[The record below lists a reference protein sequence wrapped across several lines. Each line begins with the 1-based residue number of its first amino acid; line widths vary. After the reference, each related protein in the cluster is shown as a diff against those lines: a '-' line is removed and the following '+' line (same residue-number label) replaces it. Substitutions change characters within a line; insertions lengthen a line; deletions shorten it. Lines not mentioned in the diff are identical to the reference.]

1 MKKVL
6 LLLLTAILALGVAAC
21 GDDLDE
27 GGGSNS
33 SEQDTAADAEDGAQP
48 PVVVGSANFPENVVL
63 AEIYAAAL
71 TAKDIETE
79 TKLNIGSREAI
90 FPALEQGDLSVLP
103 EYSGALLSYLTKAK
117 SDAKE
122 IGAQV
127 TDIKANLPDSL
138 TVLTPSAAED
148 KDTITCN
155 KETVDKYGLTSI
167 EDLAKVGNEIT
178 IGGPPEFAKREG
190 FGIKAL
196 KRVYGAEF
204 KKFQPLDVA
213 GPLTVAALKDNKVQ
227 CANLFSTQS
236 AIPANG
242 FVTLE
247 DPKGLVEAEAV
258 LPLIDKDAAT
268 PEVTAALDAVSAKL
282 TTDNLKELVKR
293 VEVDKDDAETVA
305 ADFIDEQGLGSQ

>member
-6 LLLLTAILALGVAAC
+6 WLLLAAVLALGVVAG
-21 GDDLDE
+21 GDDLDDSNDS
-27 GGGSNS
+27 GSSGS
-33 SEQDTAADAEDGAQP
+33 SQSSDSGSTQSIT
-48 PVVVGSANFPENVVL
+48 VGSANFPENVVL
-63 AEIYAAAL
+63 AEIYAQAL
-71 TAKDIETE
+71 KAKGLDVQ
-79 TKLNIGSREAI
+79 TKLNIGSREAV
-90 FPALEQGDLSVLP
+90 FPALEKGDLNVLP

-122 IGAQV
+122 INAQV

-167 EDLAKVGNEIT
+167 EDLAKVGDQIT

-258 LPLIDKDAAT
+258 LPLIDKKSAT
-268 PEVTAALDAVSAKL
+268 PDVTETLDAVSGKL

-305 ADFIDEQGLGSQ
+305 SDFIDEQGLGSQ

>member
-6 LLLLTAILALGVAAC
+6 WLLLAAVLAVGIAAC

-27 GGGSNS
+27 NNDSGSTATESEGG
-33 SEQDTAADAEDGAQP
+33 AEKPALT
-48 PVVVGSANFPENVVL
+48 VGSANFPENVVL
-63 AEIYAAAL
+63 AEIYAGAL
-71 TAKDIETE
+71 EAKDFDVSK
-79 TKLNIGSREAI
+79 KLNVGSREAL
-90 FPALEQGDLSVLP
+90 FPAMENGEITVTP
-103 EYSGALLSYLTKAK
+103 EYSGALLSYLTEAK
-117 SDAKE
+117 SEAKE
-122 IGAQV
+122 IGEQV
-127 TDIKANLPDSL
+127 TEIKAELPESL

-167 EDLAKVGNEIT
+167 EDLAKVGDQIT
-178 IGGPPEFAKREG
+178 IGGPPEFAKRAG
-190 FGIKAL
+190 FGIRAL

-258 LPLIDKDAAT
+258 IPLIAKDAAT
-268 PEVTAALDAVSAKL
+268 PEVTETLDAVSAKL
-282 TTDNLKELVKR
+282 NTENLKELVKR

-305 ADFIDEQGLGSQ
+305 QDFLSEQGL

>member
-6 LLLLTAILALGVAAC
+6 WLLLAALLALGVAAC

-27 GGGSNS
+27 SNDSGSSGSTS
-33 SEQDTAADAEDGAQP
+33 SEGDGGAKP
-48 PVVVGSANFPENVVL
+48 AITVGSANFPENVVL
-63 AEIYAAAL
+63 AEIYAGAL
-71 TAKDIETE
+71 EAKDFEVSK
-79 TKLNIGSREAI
+79 KLNVGSREAL
-90 FPALEQGDLSVLP
+90 FPAMEKGEISVLP
-103 EYSGALLSYLTKAK
+103 EYTGALLSYLTEAK

-122 IGAQV
+122 TGEQV
-127 TDIKANLPDSL
+127 DAIKAELPDSL
-138 TVLTPSAAED
+138 TLLEPSAAED

-155 KETVDKYGLTSI
+155 KETVDKFGLTSI
-167 EDLAKVGNEIT
+167 EDLAKVGDQIT
-178 IGGPPEFAKREG
+178 IGGPPEFAKRAG

-196 KRVYGAEF
+196 KRVYDAEF

-247 DPKGLVEAEAV
+247 DPKGLVESEAV
-258 LPLIDKDAAT
+258 IPLITKEAAT
-268 PEVTAALDAVSAKL
+268 PEATEALNAVSAAL

-293 VEVDKDDAETVA
+293 VEVDKDDAEAVA
-305 ADFIDEQGLGSQ
+305 EDFLSEEGLN

>member
-6 LLLLTAILALGVAAC
+6 WLLLAAVLALGVAAC
-21 GDDLDE
+21 GDDLNNSNDS
-27 GGGSNS
+27 GSS
-33 SEQDTAADAEDGAQP
+33 SSGDSAAKP
-48 PVVVGSANFPENVVL
+48 SITVGSANFPENVVL
-63 AEIYAAAL
+63 AEIYAGAL
-71 TAKDIETE
+71 SNKGFDVSK
-79 TKLNIGSREAI
+79 KLNVGSREAI
-90 FPALEQGDLSVLP
+90 FPALEKGEITVLP
-103 EYSGALLSYLTKAK
+103 EYSGALLSYLTEAK

-127 TDIKANLPDSL
+127 DAIKAELPAKL
-138 TVLTPSAAED
+138 TLLEPSSAED

-167 EDLAKVGNEIT
+167 EDLAKVGDQIT

-196 KRVYGAEF
+196 KRVYNAEF

-213 GPLTVAALKDNKVQ
+213 GPLTVAALKDDKVQ

-247 DPKGLVEAEAV
+247 DPKGLVESEAV
-258 LPLIDKDAAT
+258 VPLIAKDAAT
-268 PEVTAALDAVSAKL
+268 PEVTDTLNAVSAKL

-305 ADFIDEQGLGSQ
+305 SDFLGEQGLQ

>member
-6 LLLLTAILALGVAAC
+6 WLLLAAVLALGVAAC

-27 GGGSNS
+27 SNDSGSTSTESDSGG
-33 SEQDTAADAEDGAQP
+33 DAAAKPAIT
-48 PVVVGSANFPENVVL
+48 VGSANFPENVVL
-63 AEIYAAAL
+63 AEIYAGAL
-71 TAKDIETE
+71 SAKDFDVSK
-79 TKLNIGSREAI
+79 KLNIGSREAL
-90 FPALEQGDLSVLP
+90 FPALEKGEITVVP
-103 EYSGALLSYLTKAK
+103 EYTGALLSYLTEAK

-122 IGAQV
+122 TSEQV
-127 TDIKANLPDSL
+127 DAIKAELPDSL
-138 TVLTPSAAED
+138 TLLEPSAAED

-155 KETVDKYGLTSI
+155 KETVDKYGLASI
-167 EDLAKVGNEIT
+167 EDLAKVGDQIT
-178 IGGPPEFAKREG
+178 IGGPPEFAERAG

-247 DPKGLVEAEAV
+247 DPKGLVESEAV
-258 LPLIDKDAAT
+258 IPLISKEAAT
-268 PEVTAALDAVSAKL
+268 PEVTETLDAVSGAL
-282 TTDNLKELVKR
+282 TTDNLKDLVKR
-293 VEVDKDDAETVA
+293 VEVDKDDAEAVA
-305 ADFIDEQGLGSQ
+305 EDFLSEQGLN

>member
-1 MKKVL
+1 MKKMLWL
-6 LLLLTAILALGVAAC
+6 LLAAVLAFGVAAC

-27 GGGSNS
+27 GGDSGGTA
-33 SEQDTAADAEDGAQP
+33 SEDTSGGDKPAIT
-48 PVVVGSANFPENVVL
+48 VGSANFPENVVL
-63 AEIYAAAL
+63 AEIYAGAL
-71 TAKDIETE
+71 EAKDFQVSK
-79 TKLNIGSREAI
+79 KLNVGSREAI
-90 FPALEQGDLSVLP
+90 FPAMERGDITVLP
-103 EYSGALLSYLTKAK
+103 EYTGALLSYLTKAK

-122 IGAQV
+122 TADQV
-127 TDIKANLPDSL
+127 ADIKEALPSGL
-138 TVLTPSAAED
+138 TLLEPSAAED

-190 FGIKAL
+190 FGLRAL
-196 KRVYGAEF
+196 KRVYDAEF

-213 GPLTVAALKDNKVQ
+213 GPLTVAALKDDKVQ

-242 FVTLE
+242 FITLE
-247 DPKGLVEAEAV
+247 DPKGLVESEAV
-258 LPLIDKDAAT
+258 VPLISDEAAT
-268 PEVTAALDAVSAKL
+268 PEVTETLDAVSGAL

-305 ADFIDEQGLGSQ
+305 ADFLDENGLN

>member
-6 LLLLTAILALGVAAC
+6 WLLLAALLALGVAAC

-27 GGGSNS
+27 SNDSGSSGSTS
-33 SEQDTAADAEDGAQP
+33 SEGDGGAKP
-48 PVVVGSANFPENVVL
+48 AITVGSANFPENVVL
-63 AEIYAAAL
+63 AEIYAGAL
-71 TAKDIETE
+71 EAKDFEVSK
-79 TKLNIGSREAI
+79 KLNVGSREAL
-90 FPALEQGDLSVLP
+90 FPAMEKGEISVLP
-103 EYSGALLSYLTKAK
+103 EYTGALLSYLTEAK

-122 IGAQV
+122 TGEQV
-127 TDIKANLPDSL
+127 DAIKAELPDSL
-138 TVLTPSAAED
+138 TLLEPSAAED

-155 KETVDKYGLTSI
+155 KETVDKFGLTSI
-167 EDLAKVGNEIT
+167 EDLAKVGDQIT
-178 IGGPPEFAKREG
+178 IGGPPEFAKRAG

-247 DPKGLVEAEAV
+247 DPKGLVESEAV
-258 LPLIDKDAAT
+258 IPLISKEAAT
-268 PEVTAALDAVSAKL
+268 PEVTETLDAVSGAL
-282 TTDNLKELVKR
+282 TTDNLKDLVKR
-293 VEVDKDDAETVA
+293 VEVDKDDAEAVA
-305 ADFIDEQGLGSQ
+305 EDFLSEQGLN

>member
-6 LLLLTAILALGVAAC
+6 WLLLAAVLALGVAAC

-27 GGGSNS
+27 SNDGGGTAS
-33 SEQDTAADAEDGAQP
+33 SESESGGGAAKPAIT
-48 PVVVGSANFPENVVL
+48 VGSANFPENVVL
-63 AEIYAAAL
+63 AEVYAGAL
-71 TAKDIETE
+71 EAKDFEVSK
-79 TKLNIGSREAI
+79 KLNIGSREAI
-90 FPALEQGDLSVLP
+90 FPAMEKGEITVLP
-103 EYSGALLSYLTKAK
+103 EYSGALLSYLTEAK

-127 TDIKANLPDSL
+127 EEIKANLPSGL
-138 TVLTPSAAED
+138 TVLEPSAAED

-155 KETVDKYGLTSI
+155 KETVDKFGLTSI
-167 EDLAKVGNEIT
+167 EDLAKVGDQIT
-178 IGGPPEFAKREG
+178 IGGPPEFAERAG

-196 KRVYGAEF
+196 KRVYNAEF

-258 LPLIDKDAAT
+258 LPLISKEAAT
-268 PEVTAALDAVSAKL
+268 PEVTQTLDAVSAAL
-282 TTDNLKELVKR
+282 NTDNLKELVKR
-293 VEVDKDDAETVA
+293 VEVDKDDAEAVA
-305 ADFIDEQGLGSQ
+305 ADFLSQNGLE

>member
-6 LLLLTAILALGVAAC
+6 WLLLAAVLAVGIAAC
-21 GDDLDE
+21 GDDLEEGDDSGSTSTQSEGE
-27 GGGSNS
+27 GG
-33 SEQDTAADAEDGAQP
+33 AEKPAIT
-48 PVVVGSANFPENVVL
+48 VGSANFPENVVL
-63 AEIYAAAL
+63 AEIYAGAL
-71 TAKDIETE
+71 SAKDFDVSK
-79 TKLNIGSREAI
+79 KLNVGSREAL
-90 FPALEQGDLSVLP
+90 FPAMEQGDITVLP
-103 EYSGALLSYLTKAK
+103 EYTGALLAFVTEAK
-117 SDAKE
+117 SEAKE
-122 IGAQV
+122 TGEQV
-127 TDIKANLPDSL
+127 EALKAELPAEL
-138 TVLTPSAAED
+138 TLLEPSA
-148 KDTITCN
+148 
-155 KETVDKYGLTSI
+155 TVDKYGLESI

-178 IGGPPEFAKREG
+178 IGGPPEFAKRAG

-196 KRVYGAEF
+196 KRVYDAEF

-247 DPKGLVEAEAV
+247 DPKGLVESEAV
-258 LPLIDKDAAT
+258 LPLIDKKSAT
-268 PEVTAALDAVSAKL
+268 PAVSETLDAVSGKL

-305 ADFIDEQGLGSQ
+305 SDFIDEQGLGSQ

>member
-1 MKKVL
+1 M
-6 LLLLTAILALGVAAC
+6 
-21 GDDLDE
+21 
-27 GGGSNS
+27 
-33 SEQDTAADAEDGAQP
+33 
-48 PVVVGSANFPENVVL
+48 L
-63 AEIYAAAL
+63 AEIYAGAL
-71 TAKDIETE
+71 EAKDFEVSK
-79 TKLNIGSREAI
+79 KLNVGSREAI
-90 FPALEQGDLSVLP
+90 FPAMERGEITVLP
-103 EYSGALLSYLTKAK
+103 EYTGALLSYVTEAK

-122 IGAQV
+122 TERPGRRRSRRSCRAE
-127 TDIKANLPDSL
+127 L
-138 TVLTPSAAED
+138 TLLEPSAAED

-155 KETVDKYGLTSI
+155 KETVDKFGLTSI
-167 EDLAKVGNEIT
+167 EDLAKVGDQIT

-247 DPKGLVEAEAV
+247 DPKGLVESEAV
-258 LPLIDKDAAT
+258 IPLISKEAAT
-268 PEVTAALDAVSAKL
+268 PEVTETLNAVSAAL
-282 TTDNLKELVKR
+282 TTENLKELVKR

-305 ADFIDEQGLGSQ
+305 ADFLSENGLS

>member
-6 LLLLTAILALGVAAC
+6 WLLLAAILAAGIAAC

-27 GGGSNS
+27 SNDSGSSGTSSGESGG
-33 SEQDTAADAEDGAQP
+33 DKPAIT
-48 PVVVGSANFPENVVL
+48 VGSANFPENVVL
-63 AEIYAAAL
+63 AEIYAGAL
-71 TAKDIETE
+71 EAKDFKVSK
-79 TKLNIGSREAI
+79 KLNVGSREAL
-90 FPALEQGDLSVLP
+90 FPAMEKGEINVLP
-103 EYSGALLSYLTKAK
+103 EYTGALLSYLTKAK

-122 IGAQV
+122 TAAQV
-127 TDIKANLPDSL
+127 TEIKASLPDNL
-138 TVLTPSAAED
+138 TLLEPSAAED

-167 EDLAKVGNEIT
+167 EDLAKVGDQIT

-196 KRVYGAEF
+196 KRVYNAEF

-242 FVTLE
+242 FVTLD
-247 DPKGLVEAEAV
+247 DPKGLVESEAV
-258 LPLIDKDAAT
+258 IPLIAKDAAT
-268 PEVTAALDAVSAKL
+268 PEVTETLNAVSAKL
-282 TTDNLKELVKR
+282 NTDNLKELVKR

-305 ADFIDEQGLGSQ
+305 SDFLGEQGLN

>member
-6 LLLLTAILALGVAAC
+6 WLLLAAVLAAGIAAC

-27 GGGSNS
+27 NNDSGSTATESEGG
-33 SEQDTAADAEDGAQP
+33 AEKPALT
-48 PVVVGSANFPENVVL
+48 VGSANFPENVVL
-63 AEIYAAAL
+63 AEIYAGAL
-71 TAKDIETE
+71 EAKDFDVSK
-79 TKLNIGSREAI
+79 KLNVGSREAL
-90 FPALEQGDLSVLP
+90 FPAMENGEITVTP
-103 EYSGALLSYLTKAK
+103 EYSGALLSYLTEAK
-117 SDAKE
+117 SEAKE
-122 IGAQV
+122 IGEQV
-127 TDIKANLPDSL
+127 TEIKAELPESL

-167 EDLAKVGNEIT
+167 EDLAKVGDQIT
-178 IGGPPEFAKREG
+178 IGGPPEFAKRAG
-190 FGIKAL
+190 FGIRAL

-258 LPLIDKDAAT
+258 IPLIAKDAAT
-268 PEVTAALDAVSAKL
+268 PEVTETLDAVSAKL
-282 TTDNLKELVKR
+282 NTENLKELVKR

-305 ADFIDEQGLGSQ
+305 QDFLSEQGL

>member
-6 LLLLTAILALGVAAC
+6 WLLLAAVLAVGLAAC

-27 GGGSNS
+27 GNDGGSTA
-33 SEQDTAADAEDGAQP
+33 SESEGGGDKPAIT
-48 PVVVGSANFPENVVL
+48 VGSANFPENVVL
-63 AEIYAAAL
+63 AEVYAGAL
-71 TAKDIETE
+71 EAKDFDVSK
-79 TKLNIGSREAI
+79 KLNVGSREAL
-90 FPALEQGDLSVLP
+90 FPAMENGEITVLP
-103 EYSGALLSYLTKAK
+103 EYSGALLSYLTEAK

-122 IGAQV
+122 LDQQI
-127 TDIKANLPDSL
+127 TEIKAELPDSL

-155 KETVDKYGLTSI
+155 KQTVDKYGLTSI

-178 IGGPPEFAKREG
+178 IGGPPEFAKRAG

-196 KRVYGAEF
+196 KRVYNAEF

-247 DPKGLVEAEAV
+247 DPKGLVEAENV
-258 LPLIDKDAAT
+258 VPLIAKDAAT
-268 PEVTAALDAVSAKL
+268 PEVTETLDAVSAKL
-282 TTDNLKELVKR
+282 TTENLKELVKR
-293 VEVDKDDAETVA
+293 VEVDKDDAESVA
-305 ADFIDEQGLGSQ
+305 QDFLSEQGIS

>member
-6 LLLLTAILALGVAAC
+6 WLLLAAVLALGVAAC

-27 GGGSNS
+27 SNDSGSTSTESDGGS
-33 SEQDTAADAEDGAQP
+33 ADAEKPAIT
-48 PVVVGSANFPENVVL
+48 VGSANFPENAVL
-63 AEIYAAAL
+63 AEIYAGAL
-71 TAKDIETE
+71 DAKDFEVSK
-79 TKLNIGSREAI
+79 KLNIGSREAL
-90 FPALEQGDLSVLP
+90 FPAMEKGEITVLP
-103 EYSGALLSYLTKAK
+103 EYTGALLSYLTEAK

-122 IGAQV
+122 TGAQV
-127 TDIKANLPDSL
+127 EAIKAELPASL
-138 TVLTPSAAED
+138 TLLEPSAAED

-155 KETVDKYGLTSI
+155 KETVDKFGLASI
-167 EDLAKVGNEIT
+167 EDLAKVGDQIT
-178 IGGPPEFAKREG
+178 IGGPPEFAERAG

-247 DPKGLVEAEAV
+247 DPKGLVESEAV
-258 LPLIDKDAAT
+258 VPLIAKDAAT
-268 PEVTAALDAVSAKL
+268 PEVTETLNAVSAAL

-293 VEVDKDDAETVA
+293 VEVDKDDAEAVA
-305 ADFIDEQGLGSQ
+305 EDFLSEQGLM

>member
-6 LLLLTAILALGVAAC
+6 WLLLAAVLAVGIAAC

-27 GGGSNS
+27 GNDSGSNS
-33 SEQDTAADAEDGAQP
+33 SESDSGGEKPAIT
-48 PVVVGSANFPENVVL
+48 VGSANFPENVVL
-63 AEIYAAAL
+63 AEIYAGAL
-71 TAKDIETE
+71 EAKDFDVSK
-79 TKLNIGSREAI
+79 KLNVGSREAL
-90 FPALEQGDLSVLP
+90 FPAMENGEITVLP
-103 EYSGALLSYLTKAK
+103 EYTGALLSYLTEAK
-117 SDAKE
+117 SEAKE
-122 IGAQV
+122 TGEQV
-127 TDIKANLPDSL
+127 TEIKAELPDSL
-138 TVLTPSAAED
+138 TVLAPSAAED

-155 KETVDKYGLTSI
+155 KETVDKYQLTSI

-178 IGGPPEFAKREG
+178 IGGPPEFAKRAG

-247 DPKGLVEAEAV
+247 DPKGLVESEAV
-258 LPLIDKDAAT
+258 IPLISKEAAT
-268 PEVTAALDAVSAKL
+268 PEVTETLDGVSAKL

-305 ADFIDEQGLGSQ
+305 QDFLSEQGLN

>member
-6 LLLLTAILALGVAAC
+6 WLLLAAVLAFGVAAC

-27 GGGSNS
+27 SNDTGGTA
-33 SEQDTAADAEDGAQP
+33 SEEATPAEGEKPAIT
-48 PVVVGSANFPENVVL
+48 VGSANFPENVVL
-63 AEIYAAAL
+63 AEIYAGAL
-71 TAKDIETE
+71 EAKDFEVSK
-79 TKLNIGSREAI
+79 KLNVGSREAI
-90 FPALEQGDLSVLP
+90 FPAMERGEITVLP
-103 EYSGALLSYLTKAK
+103 EYSGALLSYLTEAT

-122 IGAQV
+122 ITAQV
-127 TDIKANLPDSL
+127 DEIKAELPAEL
-138 TVLTPSAAED
+138 TVLEPSAAED

-155 KETVDKYGLTSI
+155 QETVDEFGLTSI
-167 EDLAKVGNEIT
+167 EDLAEVGDQIT
-178 IGGPPEFAKREG
+178 IGGPPEFKERAG

-196 KRVYGAEF
+196 KRVYNAEF

-242 FVTLE
+242 FITLE

-258 LPLIDKDAAT
+258 IPLISKEAAT
-268 PEVTAALDAVSAKL
+268 PEATETLDAVSAAL

-305 ADFIDEQGLGSQ
+305 ADFIDENGLS

>member
-6 LLLLTAILALGVAAC
+6 WLLLAAVLALGIAAC

-27 GGGSNS
+27 SNDS
-33 SEQDTAADAEDGAQP
+33 GTASEESTAEGEKPAIT
-48 PVVVGSANFPENVVL
+48 VGSANFPENVVL
-63 AEIYAAAL
+63 AEIYAGAL
-71 TAKDIETE
+71 EAKDFEVSK
-79 TKLNIGSREAI
+79 KLNVGSREAI
-90 FPALEQGDLSVLP
+90 FPAMERGEITVLP
-103 EYSGALLSYLTKAK
+103 EYSGALLSYLTEAK

-127 TDIKANLPDSL
+127 EEIKAELPTEL
-138 TVLTPSAAED
+138 TVLEPSAAED

-155 KETVDKYGLTSI
+155 KETVDKFGLTSI
-167 EDLAKVGNEIT
+167 DDLAKVGDQIT
-178 IGGPPEFAKREG
+178 IGGPPEFAKRAG

-196 KRVYGAEF
+196 KRVYDADF

-258 LPLIDKDAAT
+258 IPLISKEAAT
-268 PEVTAALDAVSAKL
+268 PEATEVLDAVSAAL

-305 ADFIDEQGLGSQ
+305 ADFLDENGLS

>member
-6 LLLLTAILALGVAAC
+6 WLLLAAVLALGVAAC

-27 GGGSNS
+27 GSDTGG
-33 SEQDTAADAEDGAQP
+33 TAAEDTSGGDKPAIT
-48 PVVVGSANFPENVVL
+48 VGSANFPENVVL
-63 AEIYAAAL
+63 AEIYAGAL
-71 TAKDIETE
+71 EAKDFKVSK
-79 TKLNIGSREAI
+79 KLNVGSREAI
-90 FPALEQGDLSVLP
+90 FPAMERGEITVLP
-103 EYSGALLSYLTKAK
+103 EYTGALLSYVTKAK

-122 IGAQV
+122 TADQV
-127 TDIKANLPDSL
+127 ADLKEALPPEL
-138 TVLTPSAAED
+138 TLLEPSAAED

-167 EDLAKVGNEIT
+167 EDLAKVGDQIT

-196 KRVYGAEF
+196 KRVYDAEF

-213 GPLTVAALKDNKVQ
+213 GPLTVAALKDDKVQ

-242 FVTLE
+242 FITLE
-247 DPKGLVEAEAV
+247 DPKGLVESEAV
-258 LPLIDKDAAT
+258 IPLISKEAAT
-268 PEVTAALDAVSAKL
+268 PEVTETLDAVSAAL

-305 ADFIDEQGLGSQ
+305 SDFLDENSLK

>member
-6 LLLLTAILALGVAAC
+6 WLLLAAVLAAGIAAC

-27 GGGSNS
+27 NNDSGSTATESDGG
-33 SEQDTAADAEDGAQP
+33 AEKPALT
-48 PVVVGSANFPENVVL
+48 VGSANFPESVVL
-63 AEIYAAAL
+63 AEVYAGAL
-71 TAKDIETE
+71 EAKDFDVSK
-79 TKLNIGSREAI
+79 KLNVGSREAL
-90 FPALEQGDLSVLP
+90 FPAMENGEITVTP
-103 EYSGALLSYLTKAK
+103 EYSGALLSYLTEAK
-117 SDAKE
+117 SEAKE
-122 IGAQV
+122 VGEQV
-127 TDIKANLPDSL
+127 TEINAELPDSL

-167 EDLAKVGNEIT
+167 EDLAEVGNEIT
-178 IGGPPEFAKREG
+178 IGGPPEFAKRAG
-190 FGIKAL
+190 FGIRAL

-258 LPLIDKDAAT
+258 IPLIAKDAAT
-268 PEVTAALDAVSAKL
+268 PEVTETLDAVSAAL
-282 TTDNLKELVKR
+282 NTENLKELVKR

-305 ADFIDEQGLGSQ
+305 QDFLSEQGL

>member
-6 LLLLTAILALGVAAC
+6 WLLLAAVLAVGIAAC
-21 GDDLDE
+21 GDDLEEGDDSGSTSTQSEGE
-27 GGGSNS
+27 GG
-33 SEQDTAADAEDGAQP
+33 AEKPAIT
-48 PVVVGSANFPENVVL
+48 VGSANFPENVVL
-63 AEIYAAAL
+63 AEIYAGAL
-71 TAKDIETE
+71 SAKDFDVSK
-79 TKLNIGSREAI
+79 KLNVGSREAL
-90 FPALEQGDLSVLP
+90 FPAMEQGDITVLP
-103 EYSGALLSYLTKAK
+103 EYSGALLAFVTEAK

-122 IGAQV
+122 IGEQV
-127 TDIKANLPDSL
+127 EALNAELPAEL
-138 TVLTPSAAED
+138 TLLEPSAAED

-155 KETVDKYGLTSI
+155 KETVDKYGLASI

-178 IGGPPEFAKREG
+178 IGGPPEFAKRAG

-258 LPLIDKDAAT
+258 VPLISKEAAT
-268 PEVTAALDAVSAKL
+268 PEVTETLDAVSAAL

-305 ADFIDEQGLGSQ
+305 QDFLSEQGLE

>member
-1 MKKVL
+1 
-6 LLLLTAILALGVAAC
+6 
-21 GDDLDE
+21 LDE
-27 GGGSNS
+27 SNDSGSTSTESDGG
-33 SEQDTAADAEDGAQP
+33 DAAAKP
-48 PVVVGSANFPENVVL
+48 SITVGSANFPENVVL
-63 AEIYAAAL
+63 AEIYAGAL
-71 TAKDIETE
+71 SAKDFDVSK
-79 TKLNIGSREAI
+79 KLNIGSREAL
-90 FPALEQGDLSVLP
+90 FPAMEKGEITVLP
-103 EYSGALLSYLTKAK
+103 EYSGALLSYLTEAK

-122 IGAQV
+122 IGQQV
-127 TDIKANLPDSL
+127 DEIKAELPASL
-138 TVLTPSAAED
+138 TLLEPSAAED

-155 KETVDKYGLTSI
+155 KETVDKYGLASI
-167 EDLAKVGNEIT
+167 EDLAKVSDQIT
-178 IGGPPEFAKREG
+178 IGGPPEFAERAG

-242 FVTLE
+242 FITLE

-258 LPLIDKDAAT
+258 VPLISKEAAT
-268 PEVTAALDAVSAKL
+268 PEVSETLDAVSGAL

-293 VEVDKDDAETVA
+293 VEVDKDDAEAVA
-305 ADFIDEQGLGSQ
+305 EDFLSEQGLN

>member
-6 LLLLTAILALGVAAC
+6 WLLLAAVLAVGMAAC

-27 GGGSNS
+27 GNESGGSS
-33 SEQDTAADAEDGAQP
+33 SSDSGGSKPAIT
-48 PVVVGSANFPENVVL
+48 VGSANFPENVVL
-63 AEIYAAAL
+63 AEVYAGAL
-71 TAKDIETE
+71 RAKDFDVS
-79 TKLNIGSREAI
+79 TKLNVGSREALY
-90 FPALEQGDLSVLP
+90 PALERGEITVTP
-103 EYSGALLSYLTKAK
+103 EYTGALLSFLTDAK
-117 SDAKE
+117 SEAKE
-122 IGAQV
+122 TAEQV
-127 TDIKANLPDSL
+127 TEIKQELPSSL
-138 TVLTPSAAED
+138 TLLEPSAAED

-155 KETVDKYGLTSI
+155 KETVDKYGLKSI
-167 EDLAKVGNEIT
+167 DDLAKVGDQIT
-178 IGGPPEFAKREG
+178 IGGPPEFAKRAG

-242 FVTLE
+242 FITLE
-247 DPKGLVEAEAV
+247 DPKGLVESEAV
-258 LPLIDKDAAT
+258 VPLISKEAAT
-268 PEVTAALDAVSAKL
+268 PEVTETLDAVSAKL
-282 TTDNLKELVKR
+282 NTENLKELVKR

-305 ADFIDEQGLGSQ
+305 DDFLSEQGLQ